1 MADGWDPGRLGEPG
15 QRPAPRLSP
24 PLLLLFSPSLRLF
37 PERSALEHFRIV
49 CECVCAC
56 VKRER

>member
-24 PLLLLFSPSLRLF
+24 TPPTFLSTSPSLPGPGVCGGGPPHRAGGEDMTRQ
-37 PERSALEHFRIV
+37 ER
-49 CECVCAC
+49 
-56 VKRER
+56 